1 MDPLIRKS
9 ETRCT
14 CGEIRNIVR
23 NRYKDH
29 AFKKYIFAFQNISIR
44 GVNLVQDPK
53 PGSESSQVKGEN
65 QVIKLDPGIVIEDNV
80 VTLENHKL
88 VSTLTGKSI
97 FLK

>member
-1 MDPLIRKS
+1 MR
-9 ETRCT
+9 
-14 CGEIRNIVR
+14 GN
-23 NRYKDH
+23 
-29 AFKKYIFAFQNISIR
+29 KKHSPKPIQRSCILKNIFAFQNISIR

-88 VSTLTGKSI
+88 VSTLTRKSI
-97 FLK
+97 FLKMTNNKNETNL